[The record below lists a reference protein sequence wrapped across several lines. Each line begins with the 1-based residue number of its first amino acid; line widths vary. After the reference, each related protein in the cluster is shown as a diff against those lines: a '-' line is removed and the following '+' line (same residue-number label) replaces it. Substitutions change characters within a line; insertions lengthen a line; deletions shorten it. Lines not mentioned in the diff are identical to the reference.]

1 VESAGAGPRA
11 RSIGP
16 AVYRYCREGKLEV
29 EWDENNKVGTLMKV
43 GFIGLGTMGYH
54 MAANLQ
60 AAGYQLIV
68 NDLRQA
74 RAQPLIGNGSS
85 WAQTPREVAADCE
98 VIFTSL
104 PGPREVEAVTF
115 ERNGLLAGIRQNAAY
130 FDLSTNSRTTVQ
142 KIHRAFSEKGAH
154 MLDAPVSGGPRGAKT
169 RKLALWV
176 GGERQIFERH
186 RALLDA
192 IGDQVSYIGAIGQ
205 GTVAKLVHNCS
216 TYALNVVLAEVF
228 TVGVKAGVDP
238 LVLFKA
244 IRQGAAGRRRTY
256 DGLIDHFLPGRYEPA
271 AFALNLAHKDVALAS
286 ELGREIG
293 VPMRLC
299 NLALEEMTEALARG
313 WGQRDS
319 RCVMLLQQERAGT
332 SIAVEAERL
341 RGLLTAEG
349 TDGTESSGS

>member
-1 VESAGAGPRA
+1 
-11 RSIGP
+11 
-16 AVYRYCREGKLEV
+16 
-29 EWDENNKVGTLMKV
+29 
-43 GFIGLGTMGYH
+43 MGYH

-60 AAGYQLIV
+60 TAGYRLIV
-68 NDLRQA
+68 NDLQRA
-74 RAQPLIGNGSS
+74 RAEPLIANGAS
-85 WAQTPREVAADCE
+85 WAPTPREVATTCE

-115 ERNGLLAGIRQNAAY
+115 EPDGLLAGIRKNAAY
-130 FDLSTNSRTTVQ
+130 FDLSTNARATVER
-142 KIHRAFSEKGAH
+142 IHRAFSDKGAH

-176 GGERQIFERH
+176 GGERKIFEQH
-186 RALLDA
+186 RPLLDA
-192 IGDQVSYIGAIGQ
+192 IGDQVSYIGTIGQ
-205 GTVAKLVHNCS
+205 GTIAKLVHNCS
-216 TYALNVVLAEVF
+216 VYALNIVLAEVF

-238 LVLFKA
+238 LVLFEA

-256 DGLIDHFLPGRYEPA
+256 DALLDHFLPGKYEPA
-271 AFALNLAHKDVALAS
+271 AFALQLAHKDVALATA
-286 ELGREIG
+286 LGREVG

-299 NLALEEMTEALARG
+299 NLTLEEMTEALARG

-341 RGLLTAEG
+341 RGLLTADK
-349 TDGTESSGS
+349 TNATEPSGS

>member
-1 VESAGAGPRA
+1 
-11 RSIGP
+11 
-16 AVYRYCREGKLEV
+16 
-29 EWDENNKVGTLMKV
+29 MKV

-60 AAGYQLIV
+60 TAGYRLIV
-68 NDLRQA
+68 NDLQRA
-74 RAQPLIGNGSS
+74 RAEPLMANGAS
-85 WAQTPREVAADCE
+85 WAQTPREVATACE

-115 ERNGLLAGIRQNAAY
+115 EPDGLLAGIRKNAAY
-130 FDLSTNSRTTVQ
+130 FDLSTNARATVER
-142 KIHRAFSEKGAH
+142 IHRAFSDKGAH

-176 GGERQIFERH
+176 GGERKIFEQH
-186 RALLDA
+186 RPLLDA
-192 IGDQVSYIGAIGQ
+192 IGDQVSYIGTIGQ
-205 GTVAKLVHNCS
+205 GTIAKLVHNCS

-238 LVLFKA
+238 LVLFAA

-256 DGLIDHFLPGRYEPA
+256 DTLIDQFLPGKYEPA
-271 AFALNLAHKDVALAS
+271 AFALQLAHKDVALATA
-286 ELGREIG
+286 LGREVG

-299 NLALEEMTEALARG
+299 NLTLEEMTEALARG

-341 RGLLTAEG
+341 RGLLTADK
-349 TDGTESSGS
+349 TNATEPSGS